1 MIKIFSFAI
10 IFLIVVPTVL
20 IGLAMM
26 ISESTDERT
35 SK

>member
-10 IFLIVVPTVL
+10 ILLIVVPIVL
-20 IGLAMM
+20 IGLTMM